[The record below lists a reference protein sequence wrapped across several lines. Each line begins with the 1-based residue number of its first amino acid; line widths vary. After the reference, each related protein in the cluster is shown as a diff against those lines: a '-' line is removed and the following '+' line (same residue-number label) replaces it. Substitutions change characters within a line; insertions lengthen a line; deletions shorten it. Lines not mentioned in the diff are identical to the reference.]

1 MEDHL
6 IVPIQYSTA
15 KPVSVARKLTQLGR
29 WRTGLEWL
37 LFKKGLGTTNFCET
51 GCFFKSSDDIA
62 FANIQHEFYPL
73 CANMGADQS
82 NFAEGFMFSMGIM
95 RPASQGRVKLASA
108 DPGKHPSIRFNYLE
122 DEGDRRQMIDGVRKT
137 REMVHQK
144 AWDELRGTELTP
156 GPQAQTD
163 EEILAWIRAIGSTE
177 YHPCSTCRMGTNEG
191 SVTDAEGR
199 VHEVE
204 GLRVVDASIMPSNVT
219 ANLNA
224 PVIMMAEKIAD
235 AIAGKTPLAPLE
247 DAARRAA

>member
-1 MEDHL
+1 
-6 IVPIQYSTA
+6 
-15 KPVSVARKLTQLGR
+15 
-29 WRTGLEWL
+29 
-37 LFKKGLGTTNFCET
+37 
-51 GCFFKSSDDIA
+51 
-62 FANIQHEFYPL
+62 
-73 CANMGADQS
+73 MGADQS